1 MDFLR
6 LMMKLISL
14 KTTLLA
20 SLLILTGCAKKPQL
34 VFDKEELTG
43 IPCCKIDHNQLY
55 SPHDKISAEFT
66 LKNCSTTQEVT
77 SKKPNI
83 QAALT
88 ITYHGE
94 KSNDF
99 NSKVR
104 ADLEIDGAPYV
115 LDVIHTLNKPMTL
128 FDRHYIPLSTGG
140 GTYFSTSRDLTIKT
154 LMMNLSYETL
164 AKLANAKNAEIEI
177 SITKRPPISF
187 NFTPENIQILKEFKN
202 KCIDQQPTKKD

>member
-1 MDFLR
+1 
-6 LMMKLISL
+6 MKIATL

-34 VFDKEELTG
+34 IFDKEDLTG
-43 IPCCKIDHNQLY
+43 IPCCKIGHNQLH
-55 SPHDKISAEFT
+55 STHDKISAEFR
-66 LKNCSTTQEVT
+66 LKNCSATDEITR
-77 SKKPNI
+77 KKSNI
-83 QAALT
+83 QGALI

-99 NSKVR
+99 NSTVSAKL
-104 ADLEIDGAPYV
+104 AIDGLFYPVKIIRAV
-115 LDVIHTLNKPMTL
+115 NEPMTL

-140 GTYFSTSRDLTIKT
+140 GTYFSTSRDLTLKT

-164 AKLANAKNAEIEI
+164 STLANAKNAEIEI
-177 SITKRPPISF
+177 KITKRPSISF
-187 NFTPENIQILKEFKN
+187 KFLPENIQILKEFKD